1 MNVLESSTRITF
13 KNILFLTDFS
23 AASQPAM
30 EYAATL
36 AKHHNATFY
45 AGHVQTPV
53 APMYLQGAPLMDYL
67 DEMREQKRAELAA
80 LIEPFRLKAEV
91 LVAEGMIEYAIER
104 WTVIHGIDL
113 IVVGTHG
120 WRGLERLLLGST
132 AELIL
137 RGAICPVLTVGPYV
151 PKLERGPEYID
162 RILFATDLTPQSE
175 YAVSYALSFAHER
188 CARLTFLHV
197 VGKDS
202 HVADHRRVMEFCEQ
216 ELRRLAPSDSE
227 LWCDP
232 QFVVVEG
239 DPAQEILNFAEN
251 DNSDLIV
258 LGLPKDK
265 VFSTHFRSGVTYSVV
280 SSAHGPVLTVRDMLQ
295 PDFHDTTLGP

>member
-1 MNVLESSTRITF
+1 MNVLESSTRIAF

-23 AASQPAM
+23 EASQPAM

-36 AKHHNATFY
+36 AKHHHATFY
-45 AGHVQTPV
+45 AGHIHTPT
-53 APMYLQGAPLMDYL
+53 APLQLDGDPLMEYL
-67 DEMREQKRAELAA
+67 DAVREEKRKEVSR
-80 LIEPFRLKAEV
+80 LIEPFGLNSKV
-91 LVAEGMIEYAIER
+91 LVSEGMIEYAIER
-104 WTVIHGIDL
+104 WTIVHGIDL

-120 WRGLERLLLGST
+120 WKGLERLLLGST

-137 RGAICPVLTVGPYV
+137 RSAICPVLTVGPHV
-151 PKLERGPEYID
+151 AKLEHGPEYID
-162 RILFATDLTPQSE
+162 RILFATDLTPPSE

-188 CARLTFLHV
+188 CAHLTFLHV
-197 VGKDS
+197 LGKDS
-202 HVADHRRVMEFCEQ
+202 HVPDHNRVMEYCEH
-216 ELRRLAPSDSE
+216 ELRGLVPSDAA

-232 QFVVVEG
+232 EFVVTQG
-239 DPAQEILNFAEN
+239 DAAQEILNFAEN

-280 SSAHGPVLTVRDMLQ
+280 SSAPCPVLTVRDMLQ
-295 PDFHDTTLGP
+295 EKR

>member
-1 MNVLESSTRITF
+1 MKVLESSTKIAF

-23 AASQPAM
+23 EASQPAM

-36 AKHHNATFY
+36 AKHHKATFY
-45 AGHVQTPV
+45 AGHIHTPS
-53 APMYLQGAPLMDYL
+53 PPLYLEGNPLVDYL
-67 DEMREQKRAELAA
+67 DEVRQQKRQELSQ
-80 LIEPFRLKAEV
+80 LIEPFGLNSKV
-91 LVAEGMIEYAIER
+91 LVSEGMIEYAIER
-104 WTVIHGIDL
+104 WTVLYGIDL

-120 WRGLERLLLGST
+120 WKGLERLLLGST

-137 RGAICPVLTVGPYV
+137 RSAICPVLTVGPHV
-151 PKLERGPEYID
+151 PKLEHEPEYVD
-162 RILFATDLTPQSE
+162 RILFATDLTQQSE

-188 CARLTFLHV
+188 CAHLTFLHV
-197 VGKDS
+197 VPRDA
-202 HVADHRRVMEFCEQ
+202 HVPDHRRVMEYCER
-216 ELRRLAPSDSE
+216 ELRGLVPSDAE

-232 QFVVVEG
+232 KFVVVEG

-280 SSAHGPVLTVRDMLQ
+280 SSAPCPVLTVRDMLQ
-295 PDFHDTTLGP
+295 ER

>member
-1 MNVLESSTRITF
+1 MNVLESSTRIAF

-23 AASQPAM
+23 EASQPAM

-36 AKHHNATFY
+36 AKHHQATFY
-45 AGHVQTPV
+45 AGHIHTPISS
-53 APMYLQGAPLMDYL
+53 LNLEGDPLMDYL
-67 DEMREQKRAELAA
+67 EAAREQKRRELSA
-80 LIEPFRLKAEV
+80 LIEPFGLTSKV

-104 WTVIHGIDL
+104 WTVLYGIDL

-137 RGAICPVLTVGPYV
+137 RSAICPVLTVGPHV
-151 PKLERGPEYID
+151 AKLEREPEYID
-162 RILFATDLTPQSE
+162 RILFATDLTQQSE

-188 CARLTFLHV
+188 CAHLTFLHV
-197 VGKDS
+197 LGKGS
-202 HVADHRRVMEFCEQ
+202 HVPDHNRVMEYCER
-216 ELRRLAPSDSE
+216 ELRGLVPSDAE

-232 QFVVVEG
+232 QFVVTEG
-239 DPAQEILNFAEN
+239 DAAQEILNFAEG

-280 SSAHGPVLTVRDMLQ
+280 SSAPCPVLTVRDMLQ
-295 PDFHDTTLGP
+295 ER